1 MTFEEIIRKLR
12 ERDERVT
19 RCFFFWDGP
28 SMARIEEV
36 RRTDPRRAARMPR
49 PVCNSCRPGILQALH
64 RLYGSEH
71 FDYDELVS
79 DFYFYLMKDDKL
91 ASIKDPEKLM
101 GWMVT
106 AAYFYF
112 LHEKKSRDR
121 MLENTPIESLNDVSE
136 DIEQDESASAA
147 RRFVEEVL
155 SAMPNRTYARILD
168 EVTLEAGQYRGRE
181 KAEKV
186 RQLSERL
193 GIPIDNLYVKIS
205 LAKKQFKD
213 TAGKLNRI

>member
-1 MTFEEIIRKLR
+1 M
-12 ERDERVT
+12 
-19 RCFFFWDGP
+19 
-28 SMARIEEV
+28 
-36 RRTDPRRAARMPR
+36 
-49 PVCNSCRPGILQALH
+49 
-64 RLYGSEH
+64 
-71 FDYDELVS
+71 
-79 DFYFYLMKDDKL
+79 
-91 ASIKDPEKLM
+91 
-101 GWMVT
+101 
-106 AAYFYF
+106 
-112 LHEKKSRDR
+112 
-121 MLENTPIESLNDVSE
+121 
-136 DIEQDESASAA
+136 
-147 RRFVEEVL
+147 EEVL